1 MVEVLI
7 GLVVVAVILIWM
19 LLRKNNARAGDPDI
33 LLIQEQLG
41 KVVETLDKKLGEST
55 ESLAN
60 KLNGSY
66 GFAQTKV

>member
-1 MVEVLI
+1 
-7 GLVVVAVILIWM
+7 
-19 LLRKNNARAGDPDI
+19 
-33 LLIQEQLG
+33 LIQEQLG